1 MNIYHRL
8 NPDAIPLEDVI
19 LEKTEST
26 YTLLRWNTEKLGNP
40 PSEQELQQLFNEMTA
55 YYAEYA
61 INRRKEYPPIA
72 DYLDGIVKGD
82 QAQIQSYIDKCLEI
96 KRKYPKS

>member
-1 MNIYHRL
+1 MNVYTRL
-8 NPDAIPLEDVI
+8 NPNAIPFDDII
-19 LEKTEST
+19 LEKGQST
-26 YTLLRWNTEKLGNP
+26 FVVLKWNNEKLGNP
-40 PSEQELQQLFNEMTA
+40 PSEEELQQLFNEMSA

-82 QAQIQSYIDKCLEI
+82 QTQIQEYIQKCLDI
-96 KRKYPKS
+96 KQKYPKP